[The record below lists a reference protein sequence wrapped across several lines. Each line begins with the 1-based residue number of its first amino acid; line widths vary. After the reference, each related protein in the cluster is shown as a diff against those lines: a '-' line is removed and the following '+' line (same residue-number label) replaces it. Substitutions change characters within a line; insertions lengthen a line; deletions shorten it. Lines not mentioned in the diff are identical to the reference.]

1 MPLTQAA
8 LKSLV
13 HDAFIDTP
21 FPADGYDMYA
31 AQTSDDYGSP
41 SFTTQHLP
49 GRKWYELTVAQM
61 SDCYAAFSYL
71 RPDGWQH
78 FIPAAIMLEI
88 DEVDTNIDAFYQ
100 LRVPAGDFSAKLKE
114 HHATL
119 NRQQVKA
126 VITFL
131 DFSHQRATQYQH
143 DRHRKDYAAVG
154 LKYTEGLEPI
164 QHFRDLVGMLNYWQ
178 MRLVEIS

>member
-13 HDAFIDTP
+13 HDAFINTP

-41 SFTTQHLP
+41 FFTTEHLP
-49 GRKWYELTVAQM
+49 GRKWHELTVAQM

-71 RPDGWQH
+71 RPDGWRH

-88 DEVDTNIDAFYQ
+88 DGVDTNIDAFYQ
-100 LRVPAGDFSAKLKE
+100 LRVPAGDFSAHLNKN
-114 HHATL
+114 HATL
-119 NRQQVKA
+119 NRQQIEA
-126 VITFL
+126 VIAFL
-131 DFSHQRATQYQH
+131 DYCLHSSTQHQH
-143 DRHRKDYAAVG
+143 DQYRKEYAAAG
-154 LKYTEGLEPI
+154 LEYIEGLEYI
-164 QHFRDLVGMLNYWQ
+164 HQSDLVGTLNYWQ
-178 MRLVEIS
+178 TRLLNIN